1 MPVLPSFINY
11 SKGKRKFK
19 VSTKYPFGTRRPNAP
34 ALASTSIIDVH
45 DHSASQFAEGD
56 EEFVSR
62 GSLDFDND
70 EHRYHYEPLD
80 LNISP
85 EPLMSSFPSRFL
97 KNSYIQPN
105 NTNAPRIFYDGEED
119 DENRLGSTSVDND
132 GLDMEDDDAEELIA
146 KLQGMDVRRSDCIGA
161 ISLIYRLRPLA
172 SLVFL
177 HPPGRLPLFLP
188 LMWVLLSHSGGLIY
202 IFILVQC
209 HLISEEVPKE
219 GQTCAHSNT
228 NYWSL

>member
-1 MPVLPSFINY
+1 MPVLPSFIN
-11 SKGKRKFK
+11 KRRFK
-19 VSTKYPFGTRRPNAP
+19 VPTKFGTRRPNAP
-34 ALASTSIIDVH
+34 ALASADIIDIN
-45 DHSASQFAEGD
+45 DHSTSQFAEGD
-56 EEFVSR
+56 EEFVSK

-105 NTNAPRIFYDGEED
+105 KTTTPRIFSGGEED
-119 DENRLGSTSVDND
+119 GGNRLGSTSDDNN

-146 KLQGMDVRRSDCIGA
+146 KLQGMDVRRSDCTGD

-177 HPPGRLPLFLP
+177 HPPDHLPLAPP
-188 LMWVLLSHSGGLIY
+188 LMWVLVSRPRGLIN
-202 IFILVQC
+202 IFILVQ
-209 HLISEEVPKE
+209 HYLIPEEVPKD

-228 NYWSL
+228 NGWSL

>member
-1 MPVLPSFINY
+1 MPVLPSFIH
-11 SKGKRKFK
+11 KGKRKFK
-19 VSTKYPFGTRRPNAP
+19 VPTKYPFGTRRPNAP
-34 ALASTSIIDVH
+34 ALASTGIIDVL
-45 DHSASQFAEGD
+45 DQSTSQFAEGD

-105 NTNAPRIFYDGEED
+105 NTTAPRIFNDGEEED
-119 DENRLGSTSVDND
+119 GDRLGSTSVDND
-132 GLDMEDDDAEELIA
+132 GLVEDDDADELIA
-146 KLQGMDVRRSDCIGA
+146 KLQGMDVRRRSDWIGA
-161 ISLIYRLRPLA
+161 ILLIYCLRPLA

-177 HPPGRLPLFLP
+177 HPLDHLPLFQP
-188 LMWVLLSHSGGLIY
+188 LMWVLLSRLGGLIY

-209 HLISEEVPKE
+209 HLISEEVPE
-219 GQTCAHSNT
+219 
-228 NYWSL
+228 